1 MMFCDGETILASFF
15 FIKRAGVKKDR
26 QNGGYVS
33 MKPVLASPEKEKIPT
48 KEIGVFFRCGTQ

>member
-1 MMFCDGETILASFF
+1 MFCDGETILASFF

-33 MKPVLASPEKEKIPT
+33 MKPVLLRLRRKKYPQKK
-48 KEIGVFFRCGTQ
+48 